1 MERGMERGDDVEVVE
16 GLRGGGEERVEE
28 GRGVG
33 RESADEAEVDGDREG
48 EGEERGGEGRDVGEW
63 EESRPRIGEAK
74 VAVVVVVV
82 VVVKRRKRKRMA
94 VVVDIFGGVRAG
106 SSGELR

>member
-63 EESRPRIGEAK
+63 EVRGKGFFEREIG
-74 VAVVVVVV
+74 
-82 VVVKRRKRKRMA
+82 
-94 VVVDIFGGVRAG
+94 RAHV
-106 SSGELR
+106 

>member
-63 EESRPRIGEAK
+63 EVRGKGFFERGREREEG
-74 VAVVVVVV
+74 VV
-82 VVVKRRKRKRMA
+82 
-94 VVVDIFGGVRAG
+94 GG
-106 SSGELR
+106 LRV